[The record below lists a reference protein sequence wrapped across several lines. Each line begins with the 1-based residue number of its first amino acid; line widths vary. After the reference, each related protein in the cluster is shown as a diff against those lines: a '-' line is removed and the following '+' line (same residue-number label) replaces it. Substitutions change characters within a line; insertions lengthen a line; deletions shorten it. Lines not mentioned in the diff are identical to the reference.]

1 MKYMSWNTLAKTALV
16 GFYTYGRGAVYFSK
30 DGDVYYHWES
40 SLPLEVLFYDPNTE
54 FVIIKEWLNTET
66 QITHVATIVMPL
78 GSNVILLN

>member
-54 FVIIKEWLNTET
+54 FVIIKEWFNIET